1 MIILLQEEEP
11 PYIAMPPLFPTFEPL
26 GLKHKDYFRRY
37 AELIELNSDY
47 SFANLLVWN
56 TNEQAT
62 VSQLNDMAVLI
73 YPNYNNPDDSLCLV
87 LGEGE
92 MLLPSIAAVLD
103 SGKASKVDLVPD
115 SLFDPAKLSE
125 HGLRAEPDRDSYDYV
140 YLAKALAAAETSHY
154 RHMRRGANVFK
165 ERHEGHLEMQ
175 VDIDTPSEAIIAD
188 IMEITE
194 QWGMSRYDT
203 KVYEEGIAIER
214 ALRHLDELDLKLAAL
229 LSDGKVI
236 GFIIYEYIG
245 KKDDTILIHFEKNA
259 NHNSLGHYLKKSF
272 FERIVTHN
280 TREITYINYEQ
291 DLGIEGLRTI
301 KLSLNPHTLNKVSTI
316 YRSAD

>member
-1 MIILLQEEEP
+1 
-11 PYIAMPPLFPTFEPL
+11 
-26 GLKHKDYFRRY
+26 
-37 AELIELNSDY
+37 
-47 SFANLLVWN
+47 
-56 TNEQAT
+56 
-62 VSQLNDMAVLI
+62 MAVLI

-87 LGEGE
+87 LGEGDL
-92 MLLPSIAAVLD
+92 LLPSIATVLA
-103 SGKASKVDLVPD
+103 SGKAQNVDLVPD
-115 SLFDPAKLSE
+115 SLFDATRLTE

-154 RHMRRGANVFK
+154 RHMRRGASVFK
-165 ERHEGHLEMQ
+165 ERHEGHLEIQ
-175 VDIDTPSEAIIAD
+175 VEIDAPSEAVVAE

-194 QWGMSRYDT
+194 QWGLSRYGA

-214 ALRHLDELDLKLAAL
+214 ALRHLHELDLKLAVL
-229 LSDGKVI
+229 LSDGRVI

-245 KKDDTILIHFEKNA
+245 KKDDTVLIHFEKNA

-272 FERIVTHN
+272 FDRIVAHN
-280 TREITYINYEQ
+280 GKEIIYINYEQ

-301 KLSLNPHTLNKVSTI
+301 KLSLNPYTFNEVSTI